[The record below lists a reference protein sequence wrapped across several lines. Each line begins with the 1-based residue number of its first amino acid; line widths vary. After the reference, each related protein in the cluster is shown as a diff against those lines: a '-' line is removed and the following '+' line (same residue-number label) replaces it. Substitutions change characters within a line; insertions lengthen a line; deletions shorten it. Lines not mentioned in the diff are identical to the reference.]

1 MSYLLK
7 ILYVI
12 LEAPN
17 SFCIFP
23 TVCSQKL
30 IKYTFCCSD
39 KSKIN
44 KTR

>member
-12 LEAPN
+12 LEVPN
-17 SFCIFP
+17 FFCIFP